1 MITSTDR
8 ILTTHVGSLPR
19 PADLDELLYAR
30 DNHQPYDADVLAARV
45 HEVTAQVV
53 DAQIGSGIDLVCDGE
68 VGKIGYST
76 YVKERLS
83 GFDGEASAIVHREMM
98 EYPGT
103 MGKIAEPLSKM
114 SLPACNGP
122 VSLTDPDAVHR
133 DIAEFKAAVSA
144 SAADRQPTGLFMTA
158 ASPGV
163 IATFLPNQYYPTH
176 EEYLFALADA
186 MKPEYDAIA
195 AAGLTLQVDCP
206 DLAMTRMMG
215 DNVELTDEEYL
226 EQGRLHVRAI
236 NHALRD
242 IPAEQMRLHLC
253 WGNGAWPHIYDIP
266 MRAVVDVALE
276 ARPAGLSF
284 EMANPAHAHEWQVW
298 EDVKLPEGKVLI
310 PGVLDSCTN
319 YVEHPQLVA
328 QRLVALAKLVGRENV
343 IAGTD
348 CGFGTFAGLYSVDPP
363 VTWLKFRAMAEG
375 ARIASERLW

>member
-1 MITSTDR
+1 MTTSTDR

-19 PADLDELLYAR
+19 PSDLDELLYAR
-30 DNHQPYDADVLAARV
+30 DNHQPYDADALKARV

-53 DAQIGSGIDLVCDGE
+53 NDQIEAGIDLVCDGE

-76 YVKERLS
+76 YVKERLT
-83 GFDGEASAIVHREMM
+83 GFDGEASAIIHREMM

-103 MGKIAEPLSKM
+103 MGAIAEPLSKM

-122 VSLTDPDAVHR
+122 VTLSDPDAVHR
-133 DIAEFKAAVSA
+133 DIAEFRAAVG
-144 SAADRQPTGLFMTA
+144 DRQPTGLFMTA

-163 IATFLPNQYYPTH
+163 IATFLPNQHYSTH
-176 EEYLFALADA
+176 EEYLYALADA

-195 AAGLTLQVDCP
+195 AAGITLQVDCP

-215 DNVELTDEEYL
+215 DNSNLSDEEYL
-226 EQGRLHVRAI
+226 DLGRLHVRAI

-242 IPAEQMRLHLC
+242 VPPEQSRLHLC

-266 MRAVVDVALE
+266 MRKVVDVALE
-276 ARPAGLSF
+276 ARPSGLSF
-284 EMANPAHAHEWQVW
+284 EMANPAHAHEWNVW

-319 YVEHPQLVA
+319 YVEHPDLVA
-328 QRLVALAKLVGRENV
+328 QRLVSLAKLVGRENV

-363 VTWLKFRAMAEG
+363 VTWLKFRSMAEG
-375 ARIASERLW
+375 AHRASAQLW

>member
-1 MITSTDR
+1 MTSGSDR

-19 PADLDELLYAR
+19 PDDLDELLYDR
-30 DNHQPYDADVLAARV
+30 DNHRPYDEEALKARV
-45 HEVTAQVV
+45 HEVTVQVV
-53 DAQIGSGIDLVCDGE
+53 DAQIGAGIDLVCDGE
-68 VGKIGYST
+68 IGKIGYST
-76 YVKERLS
+76 YVKERLT
-83 GFDGEASAIVHREMM
+83 GFDGEAHAIAHREMA

-103 MGKIAEPLSKM
+103 VGKLAGPLSKM
-114 SLPACNGP
+114 NLPACNGP
-122 VSLTDPDAVHR
+122 VTLSDPDAVHR
-133 DIAEFKAAVSA
+133 DIAEFKAAVDNSA
-144 SAADRQPTGLFMTA
+144 GKPLGLFMTA

-163 IATFLPNQYYPTH
+163 IATFLPNQHYTSH

-195 AAGLTLQVDCP
+195 AAGITLQVDCP

-215 DNVELTDEEYL
+215 DNQHLDDEEYL
-226 EQGRLHVRAI
+226 DLGRLHVRAI

-242 IPAEQMRLHLC
+242 VPPEQSRLHLC

-266 MRAVVDVALE
+266 MRKVVDVALE
-276 ARPAGLSF
+276 ARPSGLSF
-284 EMANPAHAHEWQVW
+284 EMANPAHAHEWNVW

-319 YVEHPQLVA
+319 YVEHPELIA
-328 QRLVALAKLVGRENV
+328 QRLVALARLVGRENV

-363 VTWLKFRAMAEG
+363 VTWLKFRNMAEG
-375 ARIASERLW
+375 ARLASAQLW

>member
-1 MITSTDR
+1 MTTSTDR

-30 DNHQPYDADVLAARV
+30 DNHQPYDADALAARV
-45 HEVTAQVV
+45 HEVTAEVV
-53 DAQIGSGIDLVCDGE
+53 QAQIDSGIDLVCDGE

-83 GFDGEASAIVHREMM
+83 GFDGEANAIMHREMM

-103 MGKIAEPLSKM
+103 LGKLVEPLSKM

-122 VSLTDPDAVHR
+122 VTLTDPDAVHR
-133 DIAEFKAAVSA
+133 DIAEFKAAVG
-144 SAADRQPTGLFMTA
+144 DRQPTGLFMTA

-163 IATFLPNQYYPTH
+163 IATFLPNQYYPTQ

-206 DLAMTRMMG
+206 DLAMTRVMG
-215 DNVELTDEEYL
+215 DNIDLTDEQYL
-226 EQGRLHVRAI
+226 DQGRLHVRAI

-242 IPAEQMRLHLC
+242 VPPEQSRLHLC

-266 MRAVVDVALE
+266 MRKVVDVALE
-276 ARPAGLSF
+276 ARPSGLSF

-319 YVEHPQLVA
+319 YVEHPELVA

-363 VTWLKFRAMAEG
+363 VTWLKFRNMAEG

>member
-1 MITSTDR
+1 MTRSTDR

-45 HEVTAQVV
+45 HEVTAEVV
-53 DAQIGSGIDLVCDGE
+53 SAQIGSGIDLVCDGE

-83 GFDGEASAIVHREMM
+83 GFDGEASAIVHQEMM

-103 MGKIAEPLSKM
+103 MGKLAEPLSKM

-133 DIAEFKAAVSA
+133 DIAEFKAAL
-144 SAADRQPTGLFMTA
+144 SAAPGDREPTGF
-158 ASPGV
+158 
-163 IATFLPNQYYPTH
+163 
-176 EEYLFALADA
+176 
-186 MKPEYDAIA
+186 
-195 AAGLTLQVDCP
+195 TLQVDCP

-215 DNVELTDEEYL
+215 DNVDLTDEQYL
-226 EQGRLHVRAI
+226 DQGRLHVRAI

-242 IPAEQMRLHLC
+242 IPEEQMRLHLC
-253 WGNGAWPHIYDIP
+253 WGNGAWPHVTDIP
-266 MRAVVDVALE
+266 MSKVVEVALE

-319 YVEHPQLVA
+319 YVEHPELVA
-328 QRLVALAKLVGRENV
+328 QRLVAVAKLVGRENV

>member
-1 MITSTDR
+1 VEESIQAVVRRQAELGMAVLNDGEHSKSSFVAYPFTRLGGFEAAEAVTGHRGPTRD
-8 ILTTHVGSLPR
+8 SLAFPAVYEEQRAMYAARPSKKGR
-19 PADLDELLYAR
+19 PASRPSLVCTAPITYIGQR
-30 DNHQPYDADVLAARV
+30 DVQADVDNLRNAM
-45 HEVTAQVV
+45 Q
-53 DAQIGSGIDLVCDGE
+53 D
-68 VGKIGYST
+68 
-76 YVKERLS
+76 
-83 GFDGEASAIVHREMM
+83 
-98 EYPGT
+98 
-103 MGKIAEPLSKM
+103 
-114 SLPACNGP
+114 
-122 VSLTDPDAVHR
+122 
-133 DIAEFKAAVSA
+133 VSA
-144 SAADRQPTGLFMTA
+144 EEGFMTA
-158 ASPGV
+158 LSPNNL
-163 IATFLPNQYYPTH
+163 ALNYRNEYYRTP

-195 AAGLTLQVDCP
+195 SAGLTLQVDCP

-215 DNVELTDEEYL
+215 DNVDLTDEQYL

-242 IPAEQMRLHLC
+242 VPPEQSRLHLC

-266 MRAVVDVALE
+266 MRKVVDVALA

-284 EMANPAHAHEWQVW
+284 EMANPAHAHEWQIW

-319 YVEHPQLVA
+319 YVEHPELVA

-348 CGFGTFAGLYSVDPP
+348 CGFGSFAGLYSVDPP
-363 VTWLKFRAMAEG
+363 VTWLKFRAMSEG